1 MIVISVNKKDG
12 DEEAVVL
19 IASATDLLK
28 QHSKC
33 LQQKRQERDL
43 LSKTPTLGTGL
54 SLGGEISLDVPVKKG
69 KGCASAELAKV
80 IEIT

>member
-1 MIVISVNKKDG
+1 MNKKDG
-12 DEEAVVL
+12 DEEAAVPM
-19 IASATDLLK
+19 ASAKDLLK
-28 QHSKC
+28 QHSKS

-43 LSKTPTLGTGL
+43 LSKTPTLGKGL

-80 IEIT
+80 MKIT